1 MNESWIE
8 KFRPKKLDEIISQ
21 EEITL
26 SLKNVIKSKNI
37 PHLLFFGPSGCG
49 KTSTILAL
57 AKELFGDKYWED
69 RVIELNASDERGIKI
84 VRDKIKTY
92 AKNSVNLNSDIP
104 PWKIIILDE
113 ADNMTADSQFALR
126 KIMEDYCKVTRF
138 CIICNY
144 HHKIINPIISRC
156 SLFRFRPIPKNLIK
170 KKLKDICVSENI
182 YCSNENIN
190 KIIEICSGD
199 LRKAVNFLQKCK
211 KNKDYFS
218 DNELK
223 EQDEI
228 NRDIIYEISGII
240 PYKKLNQLINY
251 AINYNEIKV
260 KQFIDEIFN
269 CSYSLTNQMNEITN
283 IIIKN
288 KNLNDDLI
296 RKIVKKIVETDQYLI
311 KGCDEYIQYYSL
323 FYYIM
328 NICYNNKKNEISI

>member
-8 KFRPKKLDEIISQ
+8 KFRPKKLNEVISQ
-21 EEITL
+21 EEVTS
-26 SLKNVIKSKNI
+26 SLKNVLDSKNI

-57 AKELFGDKYWED
+57 AKELFGTKYWED

-84 VRDKIKTY
+84 VREKIKTY
-92 AKNSVNLNSDIP
+92 AKGSVNLNDDIP

-156 SLFRFRPIPKNLIK
+156 SLFRFRPIPKHLIK
-170 KKLKDICVSENI
+170 KKLEDICKKENI
-182 YCSNENIN
+182 FCSEFNIQ

-211 KNKDYFS
+211 KNKDFFS
-218 DNELK
+218 DSELK
-223 EQDEI
+223 KEDII
-228 NRDIIYEISGII
+228 NKDIIYEISGII
-240 PYKKLNQLINY
+240 PINTLNNLIDNAININQL
-251 AINYNEIKV
+251 KV
-260 KQFIDEIFN
+260 KQLIDEVFN
-269 CSYSLTNQMNEITN
+269 NSYSLTNQINEIAN
-283 IIIKN
+283 IISN
-288 KNLNDDLI
+288 HKNLNDNKKSLI
-296 RKIVKKIVETDQYLI
+296 LKKLVEVDQYLV
-311 KGCDEYIQYYSL
+311 KGCDEYIQYYNL
-323 FYYIM
+323 FFYLM
-328 NICYNNKKNEISI
+328 NICKKK

>member
-21 EEITL
+21 EEVTS
-26 SLKNVIKSKNI
+26 SLRNVIKTKNI

-57 AKELFGDKYWED
+57 AKELFGKEYWED

-84 VRDKIKTY
+84 VREKIKTY
-92 AKNSVNLNSDIP
+92 AKNSVNLNNDIP

-156 SLFRFRPIPKNLIK
+156 SLFRFRPIPKDLIND
-170 KKLKDICVSENI
+170 KLNDICKKENI
-182 YCSNENIN
+182 YCSKENIG

-211 KNKDYFS
+211 KNRDYFS
-218 DNELK
+218 ENDINN
-223 EQDEI
+223 QDKI
-228 NRDIIYEISGII
+228 NKDIIYEISGII
-240 PYKKLNQLINY
+240 PYEKINNLINV
-251 AINYNEIKV
+251 AISGNETLV
-260 KQFIDEIFN
+260 KNIIDDVFN
-269 CSYSLTNQMNEITN
+269 SSYSLTNQISEISN
-283 IIIKN
+283 IIIN
-288 KNLNDDLI
+288 HKNLSD
-296 RKIVKKIVETDQYLI
+296 KIKSDIIKKIVNIDQYLI
-311 KGCDEYIQYYSL
+311 KGCDEYIQYYNL
-323 FYYIM
+323 FYYIL
-328 NICYNNKKNEISI
+328 NICNKK

>member
-8 KFRPKKLDEIISQ
+8 KFRPKKLDDIISQ
-21 EEITL
+21 EEVTS
-26 SLKNVIKSKNI
+26 SLKNVIKTKNI

-57 AKELFGDKYWED
+57 AKDLFGKDYWED

-92 AKNSVNLNSDIP
+92 AKNSVNLNKDIP

-113 ADNMTADSQFALR
+113 ADNMTSDSQFALR

-156 SLFRFRPIPKNLIK
+156 SLFRFRPIPKDLIEDKLLDICK
-170 KKLKDICVSENI
+170 KKNI
-182 YCSNENIN
+182 YCSQENIS
-190 KIIEICSGD
+190 KIIDICSGD

-218 DNELK
+218 EKDLK
-223 EQDEI
+223 SQDLI
-228 NRDIIYEISGII
+228 NKDIIYEISGMI
-240 PYKKLNQLINY
+240 PFNQINDLVNLS
-251 AINYNEIKV
+251 IEGKEEMV
-260 KQFIDEIFN
+260 KEMIESIFN
-269 CSYSLTNQMNEITN
+269 SSYSLTNQICEIEN
-283 IIIKN
+283 IIINHKT
-288 KNLNDDLI
+288 LDD
-296 RKIVKKIVETDQYLI
+296 KIKASILKKIVEIDQYLI
-311 KGCDEYIQYYSL
+311 KGCDEYIQYFSL
-323 FYYIM
+323 FYYILYL
-328 NICYNNKKNEISI
+328 CNKKNEIYI

>member
-156 SLFRFRPIPKNLIK
+156 SLFRFRPIPKDLIK

-251 AINYNEIKV
+251 AINYNEVKV

-269 CSYSLTNQMNEITN
+269 SSYSLTNQMNEITN

-328 NICYNNKKNEISI
+328 NICYNHKKNEISI